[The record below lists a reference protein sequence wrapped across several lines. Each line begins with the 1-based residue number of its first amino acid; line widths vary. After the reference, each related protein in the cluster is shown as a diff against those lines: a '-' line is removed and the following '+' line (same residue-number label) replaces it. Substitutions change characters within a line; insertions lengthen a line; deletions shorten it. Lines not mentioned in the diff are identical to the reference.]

1 MARVHHDET
10 HLDAAVHLAAFRLV
24 AVHRDLAA
32 CRLDECRFD
41 EEGRR
46 LPLRGVL
53 LQNVSQHGENA
64 VGREA
69 SCAAGQLA
77 VFRWVVR
84 DIVFPSDGHSVPQV
98 LVWDVLE
105 SAYHRLN
112 APSWALFLAKG
123 VLGVLR

>member
-1 MARVHHDET
+1 MARVHHAET
-10 HLDAAVHLAAFRLV
+10 HLDAAVHLAAFPLD
-24 AVHRDLAA
+24 ACHLAA

-46 LPLRGVL
+46 LPHRGVL
-53 LQNVSQHGENA
+53 LQNVSQHGETA

-69 SCAAGQLA
+69 SCAASQLA
-77 VFRWVVR
+77 VFRWAVR

-98 LVWDVLE
+98 LVWGVLE

-112 APSWALFLAKG
+112 APSLTLFLAKG